1 MRKKKGKE
9 GRKEK
14 EKREGGKKGERKKEE
29 GRRKRKGR
37 WEGGKK
43 GKGEKGR
50 REEGGVYRYV
60 QCKSEP
66 DEKGHK
72 GTVCVKRLSHLPLP

>member
-14 EKREGGKKGERKKEE
+14 EKKEGGKEGEREKAEGKEE
-29 GRRKRKGR
+29 RRERGR
-37 WEGGKK
+37 
-43 GKGEKGR
+43 KGR